1 MMGTTVEFQA
11 EGNFYQDGGVK
22 DTGVG
27 YHGDAERR
35 MVIAIR
41 TGNNMMPLHYQ
52 WFFKSE
58 PIGKNF
64 SVDIAPGDL
73 YVMSEKA
80 VGTDWKKKSIL
91 TLRHASGAAKY
102 VKL

>member
-1 MMGTTVEFQA
+1 MGTTVEFQA
-11 EGNFYQDGGVK
+11 EGNLYQDGGVK

-41 TGNNMMPLHYQ
+41 TGNNTMPLHYQ
-52 WFFKSE
+52 WFYKSR
-58 PIGKNF
+58 PMGKNF

-80 VGTDWKKKSIL
+80 VGTDWRKKNIL
-91 TLRHASGAAKY
+91 TLRHASGAVKY
-102 VKL
+102 TKL

>member
-1 MMGTTVEFQA
+1 MGTKVLFQA
-11 EGNFYQDGGVK
+11 EGNLYHDGGVK
-22 DTGVG
+22 TTGLG

-41 TGNNMMPLHYQ
+41 TGNNSMPLHYQ
-52 WFFKSE
+52 WFYRSK
-58 PIGKNF
+58 PMGKNF
-64 SVDIAPGDL
+64 SVLISPGDF
-73 YVMSEKA
+73 YAMSEKA

-102 VKL
+102 VKI